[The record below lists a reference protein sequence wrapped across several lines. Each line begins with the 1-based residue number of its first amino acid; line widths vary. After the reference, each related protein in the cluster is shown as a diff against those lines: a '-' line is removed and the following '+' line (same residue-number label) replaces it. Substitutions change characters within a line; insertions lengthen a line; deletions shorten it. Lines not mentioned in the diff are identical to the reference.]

1 MRAELESGATKLS
14 AKNWYIAA
22 ADRQGRTANL
32 LPHTIDYPMELRLGD
47 FHFSQGDFKS
57 AGKSFREGL
66 NVRPNHLQTLRGY
79 HKSLVKLGRVDD
91 AALLAKR
98 IKAVAN

>member
-1 MRAELESGATKLS
+1 
-14 AKNWYIAA
+14 
-22 ADRQGRTANL
+22 
-32 LPHTIDYPMELRLGD
+32 
-47 FHFSQGDFKS
+47 
-57 AGKSFREGL
+57 L